1 MVVRGRDKLENRGG
15 KGKDRMGWLEFGL
28 GLGLG
33 PGTGLGPNKEYRL
46 PITEYGAKATPRALP
61 KQPINSRRE
70 TTTDEQG

>member
-15 KGKDRMGWLEFGL
+15 KGKDRMGSLEFGL
-28 GLGLG
+28 GLG
-33 PGTGLGPNKEYRL
+33 PGTGPNKEYRL

-61 KQPINSRRE
+61 KQPINSHRE